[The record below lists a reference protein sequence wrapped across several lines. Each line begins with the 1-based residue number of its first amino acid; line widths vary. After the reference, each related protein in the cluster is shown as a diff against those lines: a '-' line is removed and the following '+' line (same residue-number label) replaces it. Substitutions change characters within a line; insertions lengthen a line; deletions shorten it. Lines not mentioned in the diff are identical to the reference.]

1 MLAIFH
7 ITNRE
12 ETLSNEK
19 LRNGIY
25 IPQNKDILP
34 FFCICTVQRQAKRSL
49 TSNCSLEP
57 IGHLSLSS
65 GFNPILYSLY
75 FSGSMLF
82 PFLKL
87 KYFLVLSIFRDLSVL
102 LFFLLQHFFFMK
114 NFCSFFQFKFG
125 SCIAQVVFTMC
136 ARTCQIHCCI
146 QDPVGYLTKQ
156 ELNRLSSLSLNICP
170 YFHMDPHNQSG
181 CLQQPIILTL
191 WITGIISSI

>member
-49 TSNCSLEP
+49 PSNCSLEP

-75 FSGSMLF
+75 FSGAMLF

-114 NFCSFFQFKFG
+114 TFCSFFQVQIWELYCLGCVYPVCQDLPDTLLYIGPCRLFNQTGAEQIVQSKFEYLSILSHG
-125 SCIAQVVFTMC
+125 ST
-136 ARTCQIHCCI
+136 
-146 QDPVGYLTKQ
+146 
-156 ELNRLSSLSLNICP
+156 
-170 YFHMDPHNQSG
+170 
-181 CLQQPIILTL
+181 
-191 WITGIISSI
+191 